1 MNHVFSEFFLRLMAT
16 VCNITAELTLTAFRH
31 FHINK
36 SFNRRHHE
44 IWLAQFTPSGI
55 GGRSCLRLAGLGITS
70 SGNTPAEF
78 RKQIEEDLARYK
90 EVVASAN
97 IKAD

>member
-1 MNHVFSEFFLRLMAT
+1 MKFGLRSSRLLGLVAAPVFAALALGS
-16 VCNITAELTLTAFRH
+16 TAA
-31 FHINK
+31 
-36 SFNRRHHE
+36 
-44 IWLAQFTPSGI
+44 
-55 GGRSCLRLAGLGITS
+55 
-70 SGNTPAEF
+70 GNTPAEF